1 MMGRSFEIIKGYKV
15 YSIPFPV
22 GEDAA
27 YFVIIDNS
35 RHYFKSRLA
44 VQAYL
49 EEHAQG

>member
-22 GEDAA
+22 GENAA
-27 YFVIIDNS
+27 FFVIIDGS

-44 VQAYL
+44 VTAYL
-49 EEHAQG
+49 EALAQE

>member
-1 MMGRSFEIIKGYKV
+1 MMGRSYEIIKGHRV

-44 VQAYL
+44 VEHYL
-49 EEHAQG
+49 EKLSQA